1 MPKALGPVPR
11 KGVDAGKTMVK
22 PPIKSIQQPSLGVEI
37 GSGGLS
43 SPKATR
49 PVKSV
54 PLRVHLVLGLF
65 LPVSVPWL
73 PCGKHPSLPHP
84 YTAITSAS
92 PQAQSDEASRAWLE
106 PSETLNQSKCF
117 LF

>member
-1 MPKALGPVPR
+1 MVVASVPGMPRTLGPVPR
-11 KGVDAGKTMVK
+11 KGVGAVKTMVK
-22 PPIKSIQQPSLGVEI
+22 PRIKSVQRPGLGVEI

-54 PLRVHLVLGLF
+54 PLRVRLLLGFF

-73 PCGKHPSLPHP
+73 PCGK
-84 YTAITSAS
+84 
-92 PQAQSDEASRAWLE
+92 
-106 PSETLNQSKCF
+106 
-117 LF
+117 

>member
-1 MPKALGPVPR
+1 MSLGGSERPWHAQNLGPSPQE
-11 KGVDAGKTMVK
+11 GVGAVKTMVK
-22 PPIKSIQQPSLGVEI
+22 PHIKSVQRPGLGVEI

-54 PLRVHLVLGLF
+54 PLRVRLLLGFF

-73 PCGKHPSLPHP
+73 PCGK
-84 YTAITSAS
+84 
-92 PQAQSDEASRAWLE
+92 
-106 PSETLNQSKCF
+106 
-117 LF
+117 